1 MGGRG
6 SRSGGAPGGGA
17 GGGAGV
23 VTITPQ
29 IMDVQVAPNAQTA
42 AAANSNA
49 FSATDSQGYHDLYNG
64 RGYFARQNFD
74 IDQQMSVIQYLSN
87 TPETGSLY
95 SMSQNMNTAMATGQ
109 KLTPNQ
115 QFVRDNLI
123 SASHNLGY
131 NLNLQRYDHPPM
143 VDRLLTAAGLPGGY
157 QNYTQA
163 QIKKALVGTRYGE
176 EKFVSTSYNDFKNA
190 PASSKQA
197 FDTRAIRIE
206 YKAKA
211 STQALMPGNGPG
223 GALGEIVMMPSRGR
237 QNYKIVDAR
246 FSGKMK
252 RRQGTQSYTMP
263 ELVLTVEVD

>member
-6 SRSGGAPGGGA
+6 SKSGGAPGGG
-17 GGGAGV
+17 GGAGV
-23 VTITPQ
+23 VNTTPQ
-29 IMDVQVAPNAQTA
+29 IMDIQTAPTATA
-42 AAANSNA
+42 AANANASA
-49 FSATDSQGYHDLYNG
+49 FSATDNQGFHDLYNG
-64 RGYFARQNFD
+64 RAYFAKQNFD

-87 TPETGSLY
+87 TPESGSLY

-123 SASHNLGY
+123 SAGHNLGY
-131 NLNLQRYDHPPM
+131 NLNLQRYDHPAM
-143 VDRLLTAAGLPGGY
+143 VDKLLSDAGLPSGY
-157 QNYTQA
+157 QNYTQS
-163 QIKKALVGTRYGE
+163 QIRKALLGTRYGE

-190 PASSKQA
+190 PQASKQA

-206 YKAKA
+206 YRARA
-211 STQALMPGNGPG
+211 STQAIMPGNGPG
-223 GALGEIVMMPSRGR
+223 GALGEIIMMPSQGR
-237 QNYKIVDAR
+237 KNYKIVDAK